1 MRGSRTDSMSV
12 TSARHSILSFFDAT
26 DGRFCYIPTA
36 VRSPADPTG
45 VCAAKEVERKRI
57 KGHGAG
63 TATGYSGEKRVNRE
77 ERF

>member
-1 MRGSRTDSMSV
+1 MRGSHTDSMSV

-26 DGRFCYIPTA
+26 DGRYIPTA

-45 VCAAKEVERKRI
+45 VCPAKEVERKRI

-63 TATGYSGEKRVNRE
+63 TASGYSGEKRVNRE
-77 ERF
+77 GPF